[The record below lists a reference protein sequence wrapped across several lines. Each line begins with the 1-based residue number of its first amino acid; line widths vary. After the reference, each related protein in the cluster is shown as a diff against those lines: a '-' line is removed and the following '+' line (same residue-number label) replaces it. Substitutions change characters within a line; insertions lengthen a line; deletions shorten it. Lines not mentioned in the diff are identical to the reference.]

1 MHRRPGSAGADISG
15 GAHSLRHFGQQKR
28 KEQQPE
34 TGSGT
39 KNSKRRHVTKRVV
52 PHFPA
57 KETGGRM
64 SFFSRKR
71 HTAQPAPAPAP
82 APAAIS
88 ASAPTPS
95 PLSSNQQ
102 GSFGRVQQ
110 PQQQQPQRP
119 RPPEQSDSPLRMPG
133 ALPPTQPQPAPV
145 QHAPPP
151 QQQQQQQA
159 PPQQQQSSGRPRQD
173 YPWSVRRLMLDA
185 PQKLPNG
192 NGAPSVTS
200 MQGPLLPR
208 YGHSVPLVGTPTGE
222 LFVFGGLVKDEVKDD
237 LWVVSGF
244 WNADATVNSNGR
256 RSTKEMGVKAA
267 LMETTGD
274 APGPRVGHKSALVSS
289 VLIVWG
295 GDTLAKEGDRND
307 DGLYLLN
314 LSTRD
319 WTRVSVVGPAPL
331 GRYGHAVGMCG
342 NKFMMF
348 GGQVDGEF
356 LNDLW
361 CFDLQSLVRGTSAWE
376 QLLPVPGNEPPPR
389 RTGHVLVTFENK
401 IYIFGGTDGAFHYND
416 TWVFDLATRTWTE
429 LTCIGFIPVPREGHA
444 AALVGDVMYV
454 FGGRGVDG
462 KDLGDLGSF
471 KIGNQR
477 WYMFQN
483 MGPQPSGRSGHAMA
497 TADGRMFVLGGE
509 SGDAA
514 GGAGGAQSKDDALMV
529 HVLDTNLI
537 KYPEN
542 KSGAPQKRPNGT
554 AAAGAGT
561 GTPPSGSPSEPRR
574 LPGQNANPAAA
585 DPRAG
590 LNATD
595 SRMQQGSPAGDSRFQ
610 QPGSAPDSRIQ
621 PPDEHRRGPSVDE
634 TRRAGAQ
641 SVDESRRGAQS
652 VDESRRDRD
661 REEARRGAQSV
672 DESGSSWRHATSGQ
686 SEDEGRS
693 GDEARRSGRVR
704 SPNGVGAVGQSL
716 GAGGVGLGLG
726 GAGSGGVPPPRPPRR
741 SEDEGVLDRARSPP
755 GPGQEQLERA
765 RSPQDAVRA
774 VQPQEQLER
783 ARSPQDALERA
794 RSPQDQLERTRSPQ
808 DQLERT
814 RSPQEQLER
823 TRSPQDRTRS
833 PAEAL
838 RAKSPVNMAAV
849 AMRGQAG
856 TPGSRSNS
864 PADAVLGVRD
874 INGAGA
880 GPGHVRAGS
889 AVSARGVV
897 GSSNLVPGDELE
909 GLKKREVWMRAAL
922 AKAALAGFLWTD
934 QEEDV
939 AANWTDEGLADVV
952 VGLKQQQAQL
962 QSTFAAQVQSASDR
976 LLEAE
981 RIKTA
986 ALQETAFYRAKLAAY
1001 ESGLE
1006 GDPAK
1011 LERERTAN
1019 LERLLGAASGERASL
1034 ERVLLERTE
1043 ALALQTQLRE
1053 QAEEQTAETLRR
1065 AEIAEEEKERAV
1077 AEHADLL
1084 DRNVFLESSMRDN
1097 AEKIIAIKSNAEQNE
1112 AEHSTT
1118 LRKLEEA
1125 VALRDEHLRV
1135 LQQTQEALAATSAR
1149 ADDLERQWERSRQV
1163 IQSLEGEVADMRA
1176 DLEARTQ
1183 ESQTALRRLED
1194 VENAWAKSRE
1204 EADAHRRATTS
1215 GLGTLLDSHRELR
1228 ADEDR
1233 ATRGHAEKVH
1243 AMEMELSSLRKML
1256 KEAGNRIGES
1266 QSDLATHQKKAGT
1279 AQNEA
1284 AALRS
1289 QLNGVRAQLA
1299 TSVAEHGRLKQE
1311 LAMKEAAVRERAGA
1325 ASSAEVR
1332 LGMLRKYLVD
1342 NGIVIDEEDIN
1353 SEGESGRGGVVRIQ
1367 QLENEL
1373 RERARLH
1380 QDTERELQEV
1390 HRRRDDAEA
1399 QVQHLAQQLE
1409 RAKSASSPSS
1419 LDADGRAASAERKR
1433 EETETRL
1440 NKRIQELDHDYQM
1453 AVKYVKGTE
1462 KMMRRM
1468 KEDYAKSKALNE
1480 KLQSELDASRGITSS
1495 EAGSRT
1501 RGATGRNTPQ
1511 SDEGH
1516 DSLRGQLVDT
1526 QRSLQRLTNERNEL
1540 RRQYDALQRELVQ
1553 TQEDLVIAQT
1563 DASEREA
1570 QVEELE
1576 GRIRELEDARNG
1588 SDETDVERLTN
1599 ENAALRREKDL
1610 LSHKVHLLLDDQG
1623 GYADN
1628 DRPISGI
1635 SRRESQ
1641 TSTENGMTQ
1650 FDSFED
1656 WQQRVNS
1663 RTSTNHRES
1672 DYEPSTSRGTR
1683 SNV

>member
-1 MHRRPGSAGADISG
+1 
-15 GAHSLRHFGQQKR
+15 
-28 KEQQPE
+28 
-34 TGSGT
+34 
-39 KNSKRRHVTKRVV
+39 
-52 PHFPA
+52 
-57 KETGGRM
+57 M

-82 APAAIS
+82 APAPIS

-95 PLSSNQQ
+95 PLAASQQ
-102 GSFGRVQQ
+102 GSFGRVP

-133 ALPPTQPQPAPV
+133 ALPPTQPMQ
-145 QHAPPP
+145 QHAPP
-151 QQQQQQQA
+151 QQQQQPQPQQQQP
-159 PPQQQQSSGRPRQD
+159 PPQQQSRPRQD
-173 YPWSVRRLMLDA
+173 YPWSVRRLVLDA
-185 PQKLPNG
+185 PQRLPPNATG
-192 NGAPSVTS
+192 TTSVTS

-208 YGHSVPLVGTPTGE
+208 YGHSVPLVATPTGE

-237 LWVVSGF
+237 LWVVSGY

-376 QLLPVPGNEPPPR
+376 QLTPVPGNEPPPR
-389 RTGHVLVTFENK
+389 RTGHVLVTHENK

-509 SGDAA
+509 SGDAS
-514 GGAGGAQSKDDALMV
+514 GGPAAQGKDDALMV

-542 KSGAPQKRPNGT
+542 KSGAPQKRVNGT
-554 AAAGAGT
+554 APPAGT
-561 GTPPSGSPSEPRR
+561 GTPPSGSPSEARR
-574 LPGQNANPAAA
+574 LPGQNATDPRAA
-585 DPRAG
+585 DPRNG
-590 LNATD
+590 PSPTD
-595 SRMQQGSPAGDSRFQ
+595 ARGGSNFI
-610 QPGSAPDSRIQ
+610 QPNSADSRIQ
-621 PPDEHRRGPSVDE
+621 PPEEARRG
-634 TRRAGAQ
+634 GQ
-641 SVDESRRGAQS
+641 SVDEGRRGAQS
-652 VDESRRDRD
+652 VDESRRD

-672 DESGSSWRHATSGQ
+672 DESGSSWRNTV

-704 SPNGVGAVGQSL
+704 SPNGAGSTGQPQPL
-716 GAGGVGLGLG
+716 GGVGLGLG
-726 GAGSGGVPPPRPPRR
+726 GVGAGGPPPRPPRR
-741 SEDEGVLDRARSPP
+741 SEDEGVLDRVRSPQ
-755 GPGQEQLERA
+755 GQGQEQLERA
-765 RSPQDAVRA
+765 RSPQEQTVP
-774 VQPQEQLER
+774 PQEQLERARSPQEALERTRSPQDALER

-794 RSPQDQLERTRSPQ
+794 RSPQDA
-808 DQLERT
+808 LERT

-849 AMRGQAG
+849 AMRTQAG

-864 PADAVLGVRD
+864 PADAPGAREL
-874 INGAGA
+874 NGT
-880 GPGHVRAGS
+880 GHVRAGS
-889 AVSARGVV
+889 AVSARGVGVGNLAPAGGANNIV
-897 GSSNLVPGDELE
+897 GSSPISPTDELAA
-909 GLKKREVWMRAAL
+909 LKRREAWMRAAL
-922 AKAALAGFLWTD
+922 ARAANAGFLWTD
-934 QEEDV
+934 QEEDIQGDW
-939 AANWTDEGLADVV
+939 AAGEGLAEVV
-952 VGLKQQQAQL
+952 VGLKQQQARL
-962 QSTFAAQVQSASDR
+962 QSTFANQIQSASDR
-976 LLEAE
+976 LLEVE
-981 RIKTA
+981 RSKDA
-986 ALQETAFYRAKLAAY
+986 AIQEAAFYRAKLAAY
-1001 ESGLE
+1001 ESGLDN
-1006 GDPAK
+1006 DPAK

-1019 LERLLGAASGERASL
+1019 LERLLSAASNERTSL
-1034 ERVLLERTE
+1034 GRVLLERTE

-1053 QAEEQTAETLRR
+1053 QAEEQTAETIRR

-1077 AEHADLL
+1077 AEHSDLL
-1084 DRNVFLESSMRDN
+1084 DRNVFLESGMRDH
-1097 AEKIIAIKSNAEQNE
+1097 AEKIVAIKSDAEQNE

-1118 LRKLEEA
+1118 LRKLDEA

-1163 IQSLEGEVADMRA
+1163 IQSLETELAEMRA
-1176 DLEARTQ
+1176 DLEAKSQ
-1183 ESQTALRRLED
+1183 ESQSALRRLED

-1266 QSDLATHQKKAGT
+1266 QSDLVTHQKKAGA
-1279 AQNEA
+1279 AQTEA
-1284 AALRS
+1284 AALRA
-1289 QLNGVRAQLA
+1289 QLSGVRAQLA

-1311 LAMKEAAVRERAGA
+1311 LTMKEAAVRERASA
-1325 ASSAEVR
+1325 ASSAEIR
-1332 LGMLRKYLVD
+1332 LGMLRNYLVD
-1342 NGIVIDEEDIN
+1342 NGIVLDEEDIN
-1353 SEGESGRGGVVRIQ
+1353 SEGEGRGGGVRIQ

-1373 RERARLH
+1373 RERVRLH
-1380 QDTERELQEV
+1380 QDAERELQDV

-1399 QVQHLAQQLE
+1399 QVQHLAEQLE

-1419 LDADGRAASAERKR
+1419 LDAEGRAVSAERKR

-1480 KLQSELDASRGITSS
+1480 KLQSELDTSRGITSS

-1516 DSLRGQLVDT
+1516 DSLRSQLVDT

-1540 RRQYDALQRELVQ
+1540 RRQFEGLQRDLEQ
-1553 TQEDLVIAQT
+1553 SREDLVIAQNE
-1563 DASEREA
+1563 ASEREV
-1570 QVEELE
+1570 QIEELE
-1576 GRIRELEDARNG
+1576 VRVRELEDALALARNG
-1588 SDETDVERLTN
+1588 SDEAVVERLTN

-1641 TSTENGMTQ
+1641 ASTENGMTH

-1663 RTSTNHRES
+1663 RTSTNRRES
-1672 DYEPSTSRGTR
+1672 DYEPSTSRAGVR
-1683 SNV
+1683 SNA

>member
-1 MHRRPGSAGADISG
+1 
-15 GAHSLRHFGQQKR
+15 
-28 KEQQPE
+28 
-34 TGSGT
+34 
-39 KNSKRRHVTKRVV
+39 
-52 PHFPA
+52 
-57 KETGGRM
+57 M

-82 APAAIS
+82 APAPIS

-95 PLSSNQQ
+95 PLAAAPAPNQASYGRGPQ
-102 GSFGRVQQ
+102 GPMRMPPGAFPQQPSQAPMQQAPPPQQ
-110 PQQQQPQRP
+110 PQQ
-119 RPPEQSDSPLRMPG
+119 
-133 ALPPTQPQPAPV
+133 
-145 QHAPPP
+145 P
-151 QQQQQQQA
+151 QQQQQQQPQPQQPP
-159 PPQQQQSSGRPRQD
+159 PPQQQQSSRPRQD
-173 YPWSVRRLMLDA
+173 YPWSVRRLALDA
-185 PQKLPNG
+185 PQKLPPG
-192 NGAPSVTS
+192 IAPPGTQSVTS
-200 MQGPLLPR
+200 MSGPLLPR
-208 YGHSVPLVGTPTGE
+208 YGHSVPLVATPTGE

-237 LWVVSGF
+237 LWVMSGW
-244 WNADATVNSNGR
+244 WNPDASVNSAGR
-256 RSTKEMGVKAA
+256 KSTKEMGVKAA

-342 NKFMMF
+342 NKFIVF

-376 QLLPVPGNEPPPR
+376 QLVPAPGNEAPPR
-389 RTGHVLVTFENK
+389 RTGHVLVTYENK

-471 KIGNQR
+471 KISNQR

-497 TADGRMFVLGGE
+497 TADGRMFVIGGE
-509 SGDAA
+509 SGDASGAAA
-514 GGAGGAQSKDDALMV
+514 GTPQKDDSLLV

-537 KYPEN
+537 KYPESKSNAPPPNN
-542 KSGAPQKRPNGT
+542 KRTAPANGV
-554 AAAGAGT
+554 A
-561 GTPPSGSPSEPRR
+561 GTPPSGSPSDARR
-574 LPGQNANPAAA
+574 LQDN
-585 DPRAG
+585 RA
-590 LNATD
+590 
-595 SRMQQGSPAGDSRFQ
+595 QQGTPDRAPANQD
-610 QPGSAPDSRIQ
+610 D
-621 PPDEHRRGPSVDE
+621 
-634 TRRAGAQ
+634 
-641 SVDESRRGAQS
+641 SRRGAQS
-652 VDESRRDRD
+652 VDEPRQ

-672 DESGSSWRHATSGQ
+672 DESRRGPDEMRRGAQSADDHGSSWRQNANQ

-693 GDEARRSGRVR
+693 GDESRRSARVR
-704 SPNGVGAVGQSL
+704 SPNGTGSAMQSL
-716 GAGGVGLGLG
+716 GAGG
-726 GAGSGGVPPPRPPRR
+726 PPPRPPRR
-741 SEDEGVLDRARSPP
+741 SEDEGILDRARSP
-755 GPGQEQLERA
+755 QERAKTPQDLDARSEPLERTK
-765 RSPQDAVRA
+765 
-774 VQPQEQLER
+774 
-783 ARSPQDALERA
+783 
-794 RSPQDQLERTRSPQ
+794 SPQDQLERTRSHQEQFERTRTPQEQTERTRTPQ
-808 DQLERT
+808 DFVRT
-814 RSPQEQLER
+814 RSPSTGADQ
-823 TRSPQDRTRS
+823 S
-833 PAEAL
+833 PA
-838 RAKSPVNMAAV
+838 NMAAI
-849 AMRGQAG
+849 AMRGQTGA
-856 TPGSRSNS
+856 GSRSHS
-864 PADAVLGVRD
+864 PADREV
-874 INGAGA
+874 N
-880 GPGHVRAGS
+880 GHVRAGS
-889 AVSARGVV
+889 AVSARG
-897 GSSNLVPGDELE
+897 LVPEPTGRSSALGGHVPRESSSLTPRELSGLAPAGLNIATPRDSGGDVDT
-909 GLKKREVWMRAAL
+909 LKRRNAWMRATL
-922 AKAALAGFLWTD
+922 ARAAAAGFVWAEP
-934 QEEDV
+934 EEGIQGDWK
-939 AANWTDEGLADVV
+939 ADEGLADMVI
-952 VGLKQQQAQL
+952 GIKQQQARL
-962 QSTFAAQVQSASDR
+962 QSAFANQIQAASDR
-976 LLEAE
+976 LSEAE

-986 ALQETAFYRAKLAAY
+986 AVEEAAFYRAKLAAY

-1006 GDPAK
+1006 GDPSR
-1011 LERERTAN
+1011 LERDRAMN
-1019 LERLLGAASGERASL
+1019 LERLLAAASEERANL

-1065 AEIAEEEKERAV
+1065 AEIAEEDKERAI

-1084 DRNVFLESSMRDN
+1084 DRNVFLESSMRDH
-1097 AEKIIAIKSNAEQNE
+1097 AEKAVAVKSAAEQTE
-1112 AEHSTT
+1112 AEHSATM
-1118 LRKLEEA
+1118 RKLDEA
-1125 VALRDEHLRV
+1125 MALRDEHLRV

-1163 IQSLEGEVADMRA
+1163 IQSLETEQAEMRA
-1176 DLEARTQ
+1176 ELETRTLEA
-1183 ESQTALRRLED
+1183 QTAMRRLED

-1215 GLGTLLDSHRELR
+1215 GLGTLLDTHRELK

-1266 QSDLATHQKKAGT
+1266 QSDLVAHQKKAGA
-1279 AQNEA
+1279 AQTEA
-1284 AALRS
+1284 AALRA
-1289 QLNGVRAQLA
+1289 QLGGVRAQLA
-1299 TSVAEHGRLKQE
+1299 TSVAEAGRLKQE
-1311 LAMKEAAVRERAGA
+1311 LAMKEAAVRERASA

-1342 NGIVIDEEDIN
+1342 NGLVIDEEDIN
-1353 SEGESGRGGVVRIQ
+1353 SESEGRGGIIRIQ

-1373 RERARLH
+1373 RERMRLH
-1380 QDTERELQEV
+1380 QDAERELTDV
-1390 HRRRDDAEA
+1390 HRRREDAEA

-1440 NKRIQELDHDYQM
+1440 NKRIEELDHDYQM

-1462 KMMRRM
+1462 KLMRRM
-1468 KEDYAKSKALNE
+1468 KDDYAKSKALNE

-1516 DSLRGQLVDT
+1516 DTLRGQLVES
-1526 QRSLQRLTNERNEL
+1526 QRSLQRMTSDRNEL
-1540 RRQYDALQRELVQ
+1540 RRQLEALQQDLEQSR
-1553 TQEDLVIAQT
+1553 EDLVIAQNE
-1563 DASEREA
+1563 ASEREV
-1570 QVEELE
+1570 QIEELE
-1576 GRIRELEDARNG
+1576 AQIRKLEDALRLARNG
-1588 SDETDVERLTN
+1588 SDETAVERLTN

-1610 LSHKVHLLLDDQG
+1610 LSHKVHILLDDQG
-1623 GYADN
+1623 GYEDS

-1641 TSTENGMTQ
+1641 ASTENGMTQ

-1663 RTSTNHRES
+1663 RTSTNRRES
-1672 DYEPSTSRGTR
+1672 DYEPSTSRAPHERTR
-1683 SNV
+1683 SNA

>member
-1 MHRRPGSAGADISG
+1 
-15 GAHSLRHFGQQKR
+15 
-28 KEQQPE
+28 
-34 TGSGT
+34 
-39 KNSKRRHVTKRVV
+39 
-52 PHFPA
+52 
-57 KETGGRM
+57 M

-71 HTAQPAPAPAP
+71 HTAQPAAAPAP
-82 APAAIS
+82 APPPMS

-95 PLSSNQQ
+95 PLASNQ
-102 GSFGRVQQ
+102 GSFGRV
-110 PQQQQPQRP
+110 PQQQPQRP
-119 RPPEQSDSPLRMPG
+119 RPPEQTDSPLRMPG
-133 ALPPTQPQPAPV
+133 AMPL
-145 QHAPPP
+145 P
-151 QQQQQQQA
+151 QQQPMQPSQMQQQQA
-159 PPQQQQSSGRPRQD
+159 PPPAQQQQPTPPSQQQSRPRQD
-173 YPWSVRRLMLDA
+173 YPWSVRRLVLDA
-185 PQKLPNG
+185 PQKLPPNSSN
-192 NGAPSVTS
+192 NGAGSVTG

-208 YGHSVPLVGTPTGE
+208 YGHSVPLVATPTGE
-222 LFVFGGLVKDEVKDD
+222 LFVFGGLVKDEAKDD
-237 LWVVSGF
+237 LWVVSGY

-295 GDTLAKEGDRND
+295 GDTLAKEGERND

-342 NKFMMF
+342 NKFIVF

-376 QLLPVPGNEPPPR
+376 QLMPAPGNEPPPR
-389 RTGHVLVTFENK
+389 RTGHVLVTYENK

-471 KIGNQR
+471 KI
-477 WYMFQN
+477 
-483 MGPQPSGRSGHAMA
+483 S
-497 TADGRMFVLGGE
+497 
-509 SGDAA
+509 
-514 GGAGGAQSKDDALMV
+514 
-529 HVLDTNLI
+529 NLI
-537 KYPEN
+537 KYPES
-542 KSGAPQKRPNGT
+542 KSGAPPKRPNG
-554 AAAGAGT
+554 AGAAS
-561 GTPPSGSPSEPRR
+561 TPPSGSPSEPRR
-574 LPGQNANPAAA
+574 LPGPNAA
-585 DPRAG
+585 DARGTPNPTDSRVQQHVVDG
-590 LNATD
+590 RIQQNVLD
-595 SRMQQGSPAGDSRFQ
+595 SRMQQP
-610 QPGSAPDSRIQ
+610 
-621 PPDEHRRGPSVDE
+621 
-634 TRRAGAQ
+634 
-641 SVDESRRGAQS
+641 DESRRGAQS
-652 VDESRRDRD
+652 ADEPRRDRD
-661 REEARRGAQSV
+661 REEARHGRQSV
-672 DESGSSWRHATSGQ
+672 DESGSSWRQTPGGQ

-693 GDEARRSGRVR
+693 GDEARRTGRVR
-704 SPNGVGAVGQSL
+704 SPNGVGPVGQSL
-716 GAGGVGLGLG
+716 GAAGPVAGVG
-726 GAGSGGVPPPRPPRR
+726 AGPPPRPPRR
-741 SEDEGVLDRARSPP
+741 SEDEGVLDRVRSPP
-755 GPGQEQLERA
+755 GPGHAQGQEQVERARSPLDAPARPAPEQRTPQEHVERARSPQDVLERA
-765 RSPQDAVRA
+765 RSPQ
-774 VQPQEQLER
+774 EQV
-783 ARSPQDALERA
+783 
-794 RSPQDQLERTRSPQ
+794 ERTR
-808 DQLERT
+808 T
-814 RSPQEQLER
+814 PQEQLER

-864 PADAVLGVRD
+864 PADALSAREV
-874 INGAGA
+874 NGAGHA
-880 GPGHVRAGS
+880 RAGS
-889 AVSARGVV
+889 SVSARGV
-897 GSSNLVPGDELE
+897 GSSSLAAGDELE
-909 GLKKREVWMRAAL
+909 ALRRREVWMRAAL
-922 AKAALAGFLWTD
+922 ARAANAGFLWTD
-934 QEEDV
+934 QEDIQGDWAQGEGV
-939 AANWTDEGLADVV
+939 ADMV
-952 VGLKQQQAQL
+952 VGLKQQQARL
-962 QSTFAAQVQSASDR
+962 QSTFAAQLQSASDR
-976 LLEAE
+976 LIEAE
-981 RIKTA
+981 RVKTT
-986 ALQETAFYRAKLAAY
+986 ALQEAAFCRAKLAAY

-1011 LERERTAN
+1011 LERERTAG
-1019 LERLLGAASGERASL
+1019 LERLLSAALSERASL
-1034 ERVLLERTE
+1034 ERFLLERTE

-1053 QAEEQTAETLRR
+1053 QAEEQTAETMRR

-1084 DRNVFLESSMRDN
+1084 DRNVFLESSMRDH
-1097 AEKIIAIKSNAEQNE
+1097 AEKIVAISSGAEQHE
-1112 AEHSTT
+1112 AEHSAT
-1118 LRKLEEA
+1118 LRKLDEA

-1135 LQQTQEALAATSAR
+1135 LQQTQEALAATGAR

-1163 IQSLEGEVADMRA
+1163 IQSLEAEQAEMRA
-1176 DLEARTQ
+1176 ELETRTQ
-1183 ESQTALRRLED
+1183 EAQAALGRLEE

-1204 EADAHRRATTS
+1204 EADTHRRATTS

-1266 QSDLATHQKKAGT
+1266 QSDLAAHQKKAGM
-1279 AQNEA
+1279 AQTEA
-1284 AALRS
+1284 ATLRA
-1289 QLNGVRAQLA
+1289 QLGGVRAQLA
-1299 TSVAEHGRLKQE
+1299 TSVAESGRLKQE
-1311 LAMKEAAVRERAGA
+1311 LAMKEAAVRERANA

-1342 NGIVIDEEDIN
+1342 NGVVIDEEDIN
-1353 SEGESGRGGVVRIQ
+1353 SEGEGRGGVIRIQ

-1373 RERARLH
+1373 RERVRLH
-1380 QDTERELQEV
+1380 QDAERELQEV

-1419 LDADGRAASAERKR
+1419 LDAEGRAASAERKR

-1516 DSLRGQLVDT
+1516 DNLRGQLVDT
-1526 QRSLQRLTNERNEL
+1526 QRSLQRLTTDRNEL
-1540 RRQYDALQRELVQ
+1540 RRQLEGLQRDLERS
-1553 TQEDLVIAQT
+1553 QEDLVIARNE
-1563 DASEREA
+1563 ASDRE
-1570 QVEELE
+1570 VLIEELE
-1576 GRIRELEDARNG
+1576 ARIRELEHSLSLARSG
-1588 SDETDVERLTN
+1588 SDEAVVERLTS

-1641 TSTENGMTQ
+1641 ASTENGMTQ

-1672 DYEPSTSRGTR
+1672 DYEPSTSRAPHERAR
-1683 SNV
+1683 SNA